1 MEPTT
6 SGTAADVVTGASVGA
21 AFTGAPP
28 EPGRHRGRLG
38 RVRWWNYLLLGG
50 AAFLCLFPLYWMF
63 IVASTD
69 SATATQMPP
78 EIVPGGNFF
87 HLAGLVFDTVP
98 FLQSILN
105 SLFVATSIGVGHAVL
120 CALAGFAF
128 AKLRFRG
135 NNTLF
140 LIVVLTMTVPTQL
153 AVIPQYMIVSWL
165 GWVDTLQ
172 ALVVP
177 GLASAFGIFWMRQH
191 ISSTVSDELMQAARI
206 DGASTWQIFW
216 RIAFPIVR
224 PAAFVLGLFGFVSA
238 WNDFLWPFIV
248 LKSPERFT
256 VQIAIKALQNE
267 RTIDLGL
274 AMSGSFLA
282 TLPLLVLFVLV
293 GRRMVAGILDG
304 AFKG

>member
-1 MEPTT
+1 MSDTMAGAIGTT
-6 SGTAADVVTGASVGA
+6 I
-21 AFTGAPP
+21 TGAPP
-28 EPGRHRGRLG
+28 PGRRGGGGRIG
-38 RVRWWNYLLLGG
+38 RVRWWSYLLVGV
-50 AAFLCLFPLYWMF
+50 AAFGSIFPLYWMF

-69 SATATQMPP
+69 SATATRMPP

-87 HLAGLVFDTVP
+87 HLAGLVLDTVP
-98 FLQSILN
+98 FLQAILN
-105 SLFVATSIGVGHAVL
+105 SLVVATTIGVGQAVL
-120 CALAGFAF
+120 CALGGFAF
-128 AKLRFRG
+128 ANLRFRG
-135 NNTLF
+135 RDVLF
-140 LIVVLTMTVPTQL
+140 LVVVLTMTVPTQL
-153 AVIPQYMIVSWL
+153 AIIPQYMIISWL

-172 ALVVP
+172 AVTVP

-191 ISSTVSDELMQAARI
+191 IAATVNDELVQAARI

-224 PAAFVLGLFGFVSA
+224 PAAFVLGLFGFVTA

-256 VQIAIKALQNE
+256 AQIAIKALQNSY
-267 RTIDLGL
+267 TVDLGL

>member
-1 MEPTT
+1 VTVT
-6 SGTAADVVTGASVGA
+6 DTTAAGAIG
-21 AFTGAPP
+21 TTMIGAPAP
-28 EPGRHRGRLG
+28 SGGRGGRLG
-38 RVRWWNYLLLGG
+38 RVRWWTYLLLGL
-50 AAFLCLFPLYWMF
+50 AAFASLFPLYWMF

-69 SATATQMPP
+69 SATATRMPP
-78 EIVPGGNFF
+78 EIVPGDNFF
-87 HLAGLVFDTVP
+87 HLAGLVFTTVP

-105 SLFVATSIGVGHAVL
+105 SLVVATTIGVGHAVL

-135 NNTLF
+135 SNVLF
-140 LIVVLTMTVPTQL
+140 LVIVLTMTVPTQL
-153 AVIPQYMIVSWL
+153 AIIPKYMIISEL

-172 ALVVP
+172 AVTVP
-177 GLASAFGIFWMRQH
+177 ELASAFGIFWMRQH
-191 ISSTVSDELMQAARI
+191 IAATISDELMQAARM

-224 PAAFVLGLFGFVSA
+224 PAAFVIGLFGFVMA
-238 WNDFLWPFIV
+238 WNDFLWPFVV

-256 VQIAIKALQNE
+256 AQIAIKALQNSY
-267 RTIDLGL
+267 TIDLGL

-282 TLPLLVLFVLV
+282 TLPALVLFVFV

>member
-1 MEPTT
+1 MTTPPVRLALAPTRRRPL
-6 SGTAADVVTGASVGA
+6 D
-21 AFTGAPP
+21 
-28 EPGRHRGRLG
+28 
-38 RVRWWNYLLLGG
+38 RVRWWSYTLVI
-50 AAFLCLFPLYWMF
+50 AAAVASIFPLYWMF
-63 IVASTD
+63 VVATTD
-69 SATATQMPP
+69 TATATQLPP

-87 HLAGLVFDTVP
+87 HLAGLVFTTVP
-98 FLQSILN
+98 FLQSIGN
-105 SLFVATSIGVGHAVL
+105 SFIVATSIGVGQALL

-135 NNTLF
+135 RNALF
-140 LIVVLTMTVPTQL
+140 LVVVLTMTVPTQL
-153 AVIPQYMIVSWL
+153 SIIPQYLIISEL

-191 ISSTVSDELMQAARI
+191 ISATINDELLHAAKI
-206 DGASTWQIFW
+206 DGAGTWQIFW
-216 RIAFPIVR
+216 GIVFPIVR
-224 PAAFVLGLFGFVSA
+224 PAAFVLGLFGFVTA

-248 LKSPERFT
+248 LKSPERYT
-256 VQIAIKALQNE
+256 AQIAIKALQNSYDV
-267 RTIDLGL
+267 DLGL

-282 TLPLLVLFVLV
+282 TIPLVVLFAFV